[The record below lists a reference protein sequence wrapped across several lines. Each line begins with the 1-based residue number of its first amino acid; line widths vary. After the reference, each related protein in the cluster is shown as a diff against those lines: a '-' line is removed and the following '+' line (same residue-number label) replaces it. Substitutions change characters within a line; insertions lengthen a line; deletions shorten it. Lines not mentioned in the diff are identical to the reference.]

1 MLAHWCAAAN
11 FRHAILLQL
20 RMSGSRLYEM
30 CQRTRRRI
38 AHSKFLS
45 SVFALLVFSILNWV
59 VAAPTFAQDKDDEI
73 VATLT
78 GGRVI
83 IHATQ
88 ESITFIA
95 LDEPIEAGSVPPRVM
110 SLDSRHVAI
119 LLGSSEWRM
128 PADPNPIRMDQGYTR
143 TGGPDPRYQS
153 SYSGEAE
160 ADLEQMGVAFLE
172 KLTPLAAR
180 LHHKLDFPAD
190 QPLFELVVIG
200 FGPRDYGP
208 EVWTVE
214 YRMTQ
219 SNVTTRGDFWQTRV
233 LRPRF
238 VQIYPPE
245 KHNPRKLVETCYP
258 GLCKGP
264 TLQQLLE
271 GNEPGL
277 EKLAKSDSKVAKA
290 AAAISNGQAQKA
302 VRQDA
307 DTFLRAA
314 VPVIYPDQHFVMGN
328 FEEEHGF
335 QWIVPPNE
343 PMERAKAIKDAK
355 DDKNHPTE
363 APSLRRR
370 TDPPQ

>member
-1 MLAHWCAAAN
+1 MGYRTQLGVARRKYL
-11 FRHAILLQL
+11 RHI
-20 RMSGSRLYEM
+20 
-30 CQRTRRRI
+30 
-38 AHSKFLS
+38 
-45 SVFALLVFSILNWV
+45 FALLLFSIFST
-59 VAAPTFAQDKDDEI
+59 VASAPAAAQDKDDEI

-95 LDEPIEAGSVPPRVM
+95 LDEPIEAGSAPPRVM
-110 SLDSRHVAI
+110 SVDGRHVAV
-119 LLGSSEWRM
+119 LLGSSEWRI
-128 PADPNPIRMDQGYTR
+128 PADPNPIRLDKGYTR
-143 TGGPDPRYQS
+143 TGTPDPRYQG

-180 LHHKLDFPAD
+180 LHHKLDFPPD

-219 SNVTTRGDFWQTRV
+219 TNIAARGDFWQTRV

-238 VQIYPPE
+238 EQIYPPE
-245 KHNPRKLVETCYP
+245 KHQPRKLVETCYP
-258 GLCKGP
+258 GACKGP
-264 TLQQLLE
+264 SLQQLLE
-271 GNEPGL
+271 GNEPTL
-277 EKLAKSDSKVAKA
+277 EKLGRSDIKLAKA
-290 AAAISNGQAQKA
+290 VGFITNGQAQRA
-302 VRQDA
+302 ARQDA
-307 DTFLRAA
+307 NTFLRAA
-314 VPVIYPDQHFVMGN
+314 VPLIYPNRHFVMGTY
-328 FEEEHGF
+328 EEEHGF
-335 QWIVPPNE
+335 EWTVPPDE
-343 PMERAKAIKDAK
+343 PMERAKE
-355 DDKNHPTE
+355 DKNRPAE

>member
-1 MLAHWCAAAN
+1 M
-11 FRHAILLQL
+11 R
-20 RMSGSRLYEM
+20 
-30 CQRTRRRI
+30 QRTRSRVAYR
-38 AHSKFLS
+38 KFWS
-45 SVFALLVFSILNWV
+45 NVFAVLVFSMLNLAV
-59 VAAPTFAQDKDDEI
+59 SASAFAQDKDDEI
-73 VATLT
+73 VATLA

-88 ESITFIA
+88 ESITFVA

-110 SLDSRHVAI
+110 SLDSRHVAV
-119 LLGSSEWRM
+119 LLGSSEWRI

-143 TGGPDPRYQS
+143 TGGLDPRYQS

-172 KLTPLAAR
+172 KLTPLASR
-180 LHHKLDFPAD
+180 LHHQLDFPAD

-214 YRMTQ
+214 YRVTQ
-219 SNVTTRGDFWQTRV
+219 TNVATRGDFWQTRV

-245 KHNPRKLVETCYP
+245 KHDPRKLVETCYP
-258 GLCKGP
+258 ASCKGP

-290 AAAISNGQAQKA
+290 VAVITNGQAQKA

-314 VPVIYPDQHFVMGN
+314 VPLMYPDRNFVMGT

-343 PMERAKAIKDAK
+343 PMERAKVIKDAK
-355 DDKNHPTE
+355 DDKNRSTE

>member
-1 MLAHWCAAAN
+1 MGDGTQLLHLRRSLSNRRLANRFVALFILTLVICWS
-11 FRHAILLQL
+11 AI
-20 RMSGSRLYEM
+20 
-30 CQRTRRRI
+30 
-38 AHSKFLS
+38 
-45 SVFALLVFSILNWV
+45 
-59 VAAPTFAQDKDDEI
+59 AQDKDDEI
-73 VATLT
+73 VATLS

-83 IHATQ
+83 VHATR
-88 ESITFIA
+88 ESVSFIA
-95 LDEPIEAGSVPPRVM
+95 IDEPIEAGSPPPRVM
-110 SLDSRHVAI
+110 SLDSRHVAV
-119 LLGSSEWRM
+119 LLGSSEWRI
-128 PADPNPIRMDQGYTR
+128 PADPAPIRLDKDYQRVAGA
-143 TGGPDPRYQS
+143 DPRYQGA
-153 SYSGEAE
+153 YNGEAE
-160 ADLEQMGVAFLE
+160 PDLETMGVAFLE

-219 SNVTTRGDFWQTRV
+219 TNVATRGDFWQTRV

-258 GLCKGP
+258 GTCKGP

-290 AAAISNGQAQKA
+290 VAVISNGQAQKA

-314 VPVIYPDQHFVMGN
+314 VPLIYPDRHFVM
-328 FEEEHGF
+328 
-335 QWIVPPNE
+335 
-343 PMERAKAIKDAK
+343 A
-355 DDKNHPTE
+355 T
-363 APSLRRR
+363 
-370 TDPPQ
+370 

>member
-1 MLAHWCAAAN
+1 MHNRSHW
-11 FRHAILLQL
+11 
-20 RMSGSRLYEM
+20 
-30 CQRTRRRI
+30 RI
-38 AHSKFLS
+38 AYRG
-45 SVFALLVFSILNWV
+45 VFALLLFALFDLAVS
-59 VAAPTFAQDKDDEI
+59 ARAFAQDKDDEI

-83 IHATQ
+83 IHAAQ
-88 ESITFIA
+88 ESITFVA
-95 LDEPIEAGSVPPRVM
+95 LDEPIETGSVPPRVM
-110 SLDSRHVAI
+110 SLDSRHVAV
-119 LLGSSEWRM
+119 LFGSSEWRI
-128 PADPNPIRMDQGYTR
+128 PADPNPIRLDQGYKR
-143 TGGPDPRYQS
+143 TGGVDSRYQGN
-153 SYSGEAE
+153 YSGEAE
-160 ADLEQMGVAFLE
+160 ADLEQIGVAFLE

-180 LHHKLDFPAD
+180 LHHKLDISPD

-219 SNVTTRGDFWQTRV
+219 ANLATRGDFWQTRV

-245 KHNPRKLVETCYP
+245 KHEPRKLVETCYP
-258 GLCKGP
+258 GACKGP

-277 EKLAKSDSKVAKA
+277 EKLAKSDSNVSKAVAF
-290 AAAISNGQAQKA
+290 ISNGQAQKA
-302 VRQDA
+302 ARESA

-314 VPVIYPDQHFVMGN
+314 VPLIYPDRHFVMAT

-335 QWIVPPNE
+335 QWVVPPNE
-343 PMERAKAIKDAK
+343 PIERAKVTKDAK
-355 DDKNHPTE
+355 DDKNRPTE

>member
-1 MLAHWCAAAN
+1 M
-11 FRHAILLQL
+11 R
-20 RMSGSRLYEM
+20 
-30 CQRTRRRI
+30 QRTRGR
-38 AHSKFLS
+38 AANCKFLS
-45 SVFALLVFSILNWV
+45 NVFAVVVFSIFNL
-59 VAAPTFAQDKDDEI
+59 AISAPALAQDKDDEI
-73 VATLT
+73 VASLA

-95 LDEPIEAGSVPPRVM
+95 LDEPIEAGSAPPRVM
-110 SLDSRHVAI
+110 SLDSHHVAV

-219 SNVTTRGDFWQTRV
+219 TNVATRGDFWQTRV

-245 KHNPRKLVETCYP
+245 KHAPRKLVETCYP
-258 GLCKGP
+258 GTCKGP

-277 EKLAKSDSKVAKA
+277 EKLAKSDSKVTKA
-290 AAAISNGQAQKA
+290 VAVITNGQAQKA

-314 VPVIYPDQHFVMGN
+314 VPLIYPDRHFVMATL
-328 FEEEHGF
+328 EAEHGF

-343 PMERAKAIKDAK
+343 PMERARSAK
-355 DDKNHPTE
+355 TPKTTRIIRRKRLLCVQDRPAAVASGN
-363 APSLRRR
+363 SLR
-370 TDPPQ
+370 T